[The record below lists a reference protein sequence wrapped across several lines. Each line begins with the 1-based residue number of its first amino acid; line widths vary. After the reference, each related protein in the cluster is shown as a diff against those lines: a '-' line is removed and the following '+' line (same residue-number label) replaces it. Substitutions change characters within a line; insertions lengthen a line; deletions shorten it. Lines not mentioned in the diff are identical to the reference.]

1 MLDRRNPP
9 RYILVKAKVNFNYS
23 GRGVIRKPSKYRT
36 TQSNQH
42 KQVIARDDMPAPIA
56 ADLGPCADGSA
67 VRTALA
73 AWPRRCALAGLGAVH
88 LGQVGDTDGQTDG
101 RTDRGIG

>member
-1 MLDRRNPP
+1 
-9 RYILVKAKVNFNYS
+9 
-23 GRGVIRKPSKYRT
+23 
-36 TQSNQH
+36 
-42 KQVIARDDMPAPIA
+42 MPAPIA

-88 LGQVGDTDGQTDG
+88 LGQVGDTDG
-101 RTDRGIG
+101 RTDRSRHWLMLPYGGGIIISNA